1 MALIEVE
8 GSLISAS
15 AVSPSQGIS
24 ERDERERERERDAGR
39 QTERQ
44 HVAGCSFVL
53 GRGRRGRERKK
64 LTFMISTVAGVLQH

>member
-24 ERDERERERERDAGR
+24 ERDERERERERCR
-39 QTERQ
+39 QADRETTRGWMFLCPRSRKEGER
-44 HVAGCSFVL
+44 
-53 GRGRRGRERKK
+53 EKK
-64 LTFMISTVAGVLQH
+64 N